1 MNNTINEMDVF
12 ITNHHMNE
20 KQENSNYSLDDIER
34 FMRGMQDI
42 IKQAEQNKKEL
53 EEAWDDNFH
62 LRVELANYKKQLE
75 KGYDEYESLKR
86 QFQDIQRRYS
96 NTLNELM
103 VTKQAQTETAD
114 ATRKM
119 KKDSDAVLD
128 VLLQAYKELDIEAM
142 KQFEVAFS
150 QLNDD
155 SDHRFQKQ
163 LDCFRKVRREKAKEK
178 KQASV
183 MNIDNRGGNAF
194 LYNRMDDTKFSQM
207 R

>member
-1 MNNTINEMDVF
+1 MDVF
-12 ITNHHMNE
+12 ITNHHNMNE

-163 LDCFRKVRREKAKEK
+163 LDCFRKVRREKSKEK

-194 LYNRMDDTKFSQM
+194 LYSHLDDTKFSQI